1 MEFLK
6 LSRFKLQLR
15 ALISEIRDLRE
26 RERSSSEQLHL
37 SIQRQKQLEEEFGR
51 KLKELE
57 SELALSVELRQK
69 LERQVSYLQNDNA
82 LLENKQKE
90 LNGTIQALLQSKEQF
105 VTAYQEST
113 YELRRSIETRDRKL
127 KILSEKLKS
136 HVLLFDSIEKEALSV
151 KQAVDNV
158 HHIVTEKEEVVS
170 GLKRKFDRVSEV
182 DKVFIAKISEMDT
195 RLGKYKDELKRKDVV
210 ISELE
215 AKLDAERSSR
225 RSQSQIEEL
234 QIALSKKEAVI
245 QNLEL
250 EKQFFLSNSEIQ
262 ALDSEVR
269 SLGSILEKLQHAFRD
284 MNKDKKAFISI
295 VESHEELVSPKEERC
310 ASPDEQ
316 INRLTTDLPKYS
328 QHNQCDTHTV
338 VEAEKN
344 APVSHA
350 EEASKSLAVGIEPAC
365 SITYSACSEPEST
378 TDAQSMFIISEAK
391 IP

>member
-250 EKQFFLSNSEIQ
+250 EKQ

-316 INRLTTDLPKYS
+316 INRLTTDLPR
-328 QHNQCDTHTV
+328 
-338 VEAEKN
+338 
-344 APVSHA
+344 
-350 EEASKSLAVGIEPAC
+350 
-365 SITYSACSEPEST
+365 
-378 TDAQSMFIISEAK
+378 
-391 IP
+391 

>member
-250 EKQFFLSNSEIQ
+250 EKQ